1 MAKKKRNSVV
11 ARVEE
16 KNGDHPRTM
25 FEMECISTPEEIRR
39 VEQFLEAVNKKSR
52 LDDGTFHRL
61 FVSATEAVNNA
72 ILHGNKSD
80 PAKKVCVRCLVN
92 KDSIVV
98 SVTDEGGGFDPS
110 NIPNPLDEQNL
121 LKESGRG
128 VFLIRS
134 MMDRVDFHPTDKGT
148 TVEMAINLKRLR

>member
-1 MAKKKRNSVV
+1 MAKKKRTSVV
-11 ARVEE
+11 ARVEQQ
-16 KNGDHPRTM
+16 NGDHPRTM

-39 VEQFLEAVNKKSR
+39 VEEFLEAVNKKSR

-80 PAKKVCVRCLVN
+80 PKKKVCVRCLVN

-110 NIPNPLDEQNL
+110 TIPNPLDEQNL

-134 MMDRVDFHPTDKGT
+134 MMDRVDFHPTEHGT

>member
-1 MAKKKRNSVV
+1 MAKKKRIPVV
-11 ARVEE
+11 AKVERS
-16 KNGDHPRTM
+16 NGDHPRMM
-25 FEMECISTPEEIRR
+25 FEMECISTPAQIHT
-39 VEQFLEAVNKKSR
+39 VERFLEEVNKKAR

-92 KDSIVV
+92 TDSIVV
-98 SVTDEGGGFDPS
+98 SVSDEGGGFDPS
-110 NIPNPLDEQNL
+110 KIPNPLDEQNL
-121 LKESGRG
+121 MKESGRG

-134 MMDRVDFHPTDKGT
+134 MMDRVDFRTTNAGT

>member
-1 MAKKKRNSVV
+1 MAKKKRKPMV
-11 ARVEE
+11 AKVEQ
-16 KNGDHPRTM
+16 KNGDHPVTM
-25 FEMECISTPEEIRR
+25 YEMECISTPEEIKG
-39 VEQFLEAVNKKSR
+39 VEQFLEAVNRKSR

-80 PAKKVCVRCLVN
+80 PEKKVCVRCLVN

-98 SVTDEGGGFDPS
+98 SVTDEGEGFDPS
-110 NIPNPLDEQNL
+110 KIPNPLDEQNL

-134 MMDRVDFHPTDKGT
+134 MMDRVDIHPSEKGT

>member
-1 MAKKKRNSVV
+1 MAKKKRNPVV
-11 ARVEE
+11 AKIERG
-16 KNGDHPRTM
+16 NGDHPRTM
-25 FEMECISTPEEIRR
+25 FEMVCISMPGEIRR
-39 VEQFLEAVNKKSR
+39 VEKFLEEVNKQTR

-80 PAKKVCVRCLVN
+80 PAKKVCVRCVVN
-92 KDSIVV
+92 KDSIMV
-98 SVTDEGGGFDPS
+98 SVSDEGGGFDPAS
-110 NIPNPLDEQNL
+110 VPNPLDEQNL

-128 VFLIRS
+128 IFLIRS
-134 MMDRVDFHPTDKGT
+134 MMDRVDFHPTGTGT